1 MSNSLIDTKRIKLG
15 KVTFFDTEHNG
26 TAVPSVDAYVFLVNV
41 NGTYVN
47 PFNVA
52 SELPVYD
59 RVPYTNTTRDGE
71 DFGTKIVLA
80 NGEVKDGPCY
90 VIEKIDISSYYG
102 KEQMSVD
109 MLRDIMLKSDKFFV
123 DRLGVLEEIPA
134 LTRGR
139 KLGRKMME
147 DKKKMS
153 ELQEFLSECNVEKN
167 VQHR

>member
-15 KVTFFDTEHNG
+15 KVTYFDTEHNG

-102 KEQMSVD
+102 EDQMSVD
-109 MLRDIMLKSDKFFV
+109 MLRDVMLKSDKFFV
-123 DRLGVLEEIPA
+123 DRLGILEDKPA
-134 LTRGR
+134 LTRGK
-139 KLGRKMME
+139 KLTRKMIADRARME
-147 DKKKMS
+147 
-153 ELQEFLSECNVEKN
+153 ELRTFLSECNEAEVAHQK
-167 VQHR
+167 